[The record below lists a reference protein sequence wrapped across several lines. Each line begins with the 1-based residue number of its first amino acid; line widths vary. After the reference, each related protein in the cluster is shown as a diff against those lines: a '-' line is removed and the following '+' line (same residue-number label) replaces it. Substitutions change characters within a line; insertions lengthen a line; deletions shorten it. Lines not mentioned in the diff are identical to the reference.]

1 MDLKPNA
8 HQLALLR
15 SYPGI
20 SVLPFHPDDYGQIE
34 RAIAT
39 GDCADHLFIFLWTML
54 ADLPDGDRAAAAT
67 LIDSAM
73 ANLSAVRNAVASGG
87 GRNPDDPPP
96 MPGTG

>member
-1 MDLKPNA
+1 M
-8 HQLALLR
+8 
-15 SYPGI
+15 
-20 SVLPFHPDDYGQIE
+20 LPFHPDDYGQIE

-39 GDCADHLFIFLWTML
+39 GDCDDHLFIFLWTML